1 MGAVVVSC
9 RLGWVVAGL
18 VFLALP
24 QMAMAQPADSLFAQ
38 AYAAFEAGEYSESR
52 TLFEQVSRQDRLY
65 AEAQYMLA
73 RLYLKADDMDRSK
86 RAISQALRLDSDDPR
101 YLSIRLMHRHLDP
114 STFLPPLQRERRR
127 LLARKILALDSTNAM
142 AHVELGSQHTDDF
155 LVYDQAKA
163 VRAADAGCRSRFDVA
178 CLEEQGA
185 VLLDQGAAA
194 VEAYPEAV
202 RYLQQAVAS
211 DPTLKLAYKPLLQ
224 LYATREDFDAVLPL
238 LDTMTVHLPDELDT
252 WLYRGWAHYRTDAFA
267 QADADFEQA
276 FALMDPRMKRVF
288 EDLSC
293 ILHEDETEAYAQD
306 TEAYAR
312 RFWAGKDPRLLSDY
326 NERRLEHYARLV
338 HADIL
343 YGAPRLDRRGWEMDR
358 GRIFLRYG
366 LPEQRYVIRSTTFH
380 ASDTALGSSSGRES
394 SFMIWYY
401 DGFRFVFE
409 NPHATM
415 NNNFRLYTPSARE
428 YASLQTVIENN
439 DYVTRAREVAREEPE
454 RSQYEPPEGRA
465 ALPYLAS
472 AFKGQDGKAD
482 LYVPYGLP
490 ATLDAED
497 TFTTGLFLLDDAH
510 AIVAEQRDMVRINA
524 STPEVDVDSDPFWL
538 HVATLSAAAGTY
550 DVDVEF
556 ETADGAIAG
565 YERQALTLPSF
576 AEDSLRVSDVMPALL
591 VEEGTSDAPGL
602 ITRHGYTITAVPGN
616 IFERTQ
622 PLYLYFEMYNLAQ
635 AANGSTGYA
644 LEAVLVPEQDE
655 VGGVRKVWRG
665 IFGGGEK
672 GGVSVGFEGTGTTP
686 DEPHYLIMDVKDQPP
701 GRYRLALR
709 VRDTVSGATTET
721 SREVVLR

>member
-1 MGAVVVSC
+1 MGS
-9 RLGWVVAGL
+9 VVAGRWSGWGIAGLMVL
-18 VFLALP
+18 VWS
-24 QMAMAQPADSLFAQ
+24 QMALAQPADSLFAR
-38 AYAAFEAGEYSESR
+38 AHAAFEAGAYSESR
-52 TLFEQVSRQDRLY
+52 TLFEQINRQDRAY

-73 RLYLKADDMDRSK
+73 RLYLKAEDLDRSK
-86 RAISQALRLDSDDPR
+86 QAIRQALRQSPDDPR

-127 LLARKILALDSTNAM
+127 MLAQKILGLDATNAM

-155 LVYDQAKA
+155 LTYDQAKA
-163 VRAADAGCRSRFDVA
+163 VRAAQVGCRSRFDIA
-178 CLEEQGA
+178 CLEAQGA
-185 VLLDQGAAA
+185 VLLDQSAAA
-194 VEAYPEAV
+194 EEAYPAAV
-202 RYLQQAVAS
+202 RHLRQAVAS
-211 DPTLKLAYKPLLQ
+211 DPTLKLAYQPLLQ

-238 LDTMTVHLPDELDT
+238 LDTMAVHLPDEPDT

-267 QADADFEQA
+267 RADADFEQA
-276 FALMDPRMKRVF
+276 FALMDPETKHVF
-288 EDLSC
+288 EDLRF

-306 TEAYAR
+306 AEAYAR

-343 YGAPRLDRRGWEMDR
+343 YGAPRLNRRGWEMDR

-380 ASDTALGSSSGRES
+380 ASDTALGNSSGRES

-428 YASLQTVIENN
+428 YASVQTVIENN

-472 AFKGQDGKAD
+472 AFKGSDGKAD
-482 LYVPYGLP
+482 LYVPYGVP
-490 ATLDAED
+490 ADLGAER
-497 TFTTGLFLLDDAH
+497 FTTGLFLLDEAH
-510 AIVAEQRDMVRINA
+510 AIVAEKRGAMRVDA
-524 STPEVDVDSDPFWL
+524 ATPEMDVEGDPFWL
-538 HVATLSAAAGTY
+538 HAAHLSVAAGAY

-565 YERQALTLPSF
+565 YERQAITIPSF
-576 AEDSLRVSDVMPALL
+576 TGAALRVSDVMPALL
-591 VEEGTSDAPGL
+591 VEEGTSEGPGL
-602 ITRHGYTITAVPGN
+602 ITRHGHTITAVPGSV
-616 IFERTQ
+616 FERTQ

-635 AANGSTGYA
+635 EADGSTGYA
-644 LEAVLVPEQDE
+644 LEAVLVPAQDE

-665 IFGGGEK
+665 VFGGKEK
-672 GGVSVGFEGTGTTP
+672 GGVSVGFEGRGTTS

-701 GRYRLALR
+701 GDYNLVLR
-709 VRDTVSGATTET
+709 VSDTVSGATTET
-721 SREVVLR
+721 NREITLE

>member
-1 MGAVVVSC
+1 MGSVIAGHW
-9 RLGWVVAGL
+9 LGWVIAGL
-18 VFLALP
+18 LLLILP
-24 QMAMAQPADSLFAQ
+24 QIATAQPVDSLLAQ
-38 AYAAFEAGEYSESR
+38 AHAAFENGDYDKSR
-52 TLFEQVSRQDRLY
+52 TLFEQVSRQDRPY

-86 RAISQALRLDSDDPR
+86 QAIRQALRLDSDDPR

-127 LLARKILALDSTNAM
+127 LLARKILRLDSTNAM

-163 VRAADAGCRSRFDVA
+163 VRAAVGGCRSRFDVA

-185 VLLDQGAAA
+185 VLLDQSAAA
-194 VEAYPEAV
+194 VEAYPQAE
-202 RYLQQAVAS
+202 RHLQQAVAS

-224 LYATREDFDAVLPL
+224 LYATREDFGAVLPL

-267 QADADFEQA
+267 QADADFKQA
-276 FALMDPRMKRVF
+276 FALMVPRTKHVF
-288 EDLSC
+288 EDLRF
-293 ILHEDETEAYAQD
+293 ILHEDEEDAYAQD

-380 ASDTALGSSSGRES
+380 ASDTALGSSAGRES

-401 DGFRFVFE
+401 DGFWFVFE
-409 NPHATM
+409 NPLAIM
-415 NNNFRLYTPSARE
+415 NNDYRLYSPSPRE

-439 DYVTRAREVAREEPE
+439 DSVIRAREVAREEPE

-482 LYVPYGLP
+482 LYVPYGVP
-490 ATLDAED
+490 ANLEAED
-497 TFTTGLFLLDDAH
+497 TVETGLFLLNSAH
-510 AIVAEQRDMVRINA
+510 TIVAEQRGTARVGS
-524 STPEVDVDSDPFWL
+524 STEVDVDSSAFWL
-538 HVATLSAAAGTY
+538 HTAHLSATAGTY
-550 DVDVEF
+550 DVDIEF

-565 YERQALTLPSF
+565 YERQSFTLPSF
-576 AEDSLRVSDVMPALL
+576 TGEALRVSDVMPALL
-591 VEEGTSDAPGL
+591 VEDGTSNGPGL
-602 ITRHGYTITAVPGN
+602 ITRHGYTITAVPGSV
-616 IFERTQ
+616 FERTQ

-635 AANGSTGYA
+635 EANGSTGYA
-644 LEAVLVPEQDE
+644 LEAVLVPAQEE
-655 VGGVRKVWRG
+655 VGGVRKVWRSL
-665 IFGGGEK
+665 FGGGEK
-672 GGVSVGFEGTGTTP
+672 GGVAVGFEGTGTRP
-686 DEPHYLIMDVKDQPP
+686 DEAHYLIMDVKDQPP
-701 GRYRLALR
+701 GRYRLVLH
-709 VRDTVSGATTET
+709 VRDTVSGATVET
-721 SREVVLR
+721 SRDITLE